1 MPNIFNLEL
10 PSHWNNGMLEYW
22 KIDQEVC
29 YKMAVKSE
37 THEFK
42 TEVKQLLNLIINS
55 LYSNREIFLRELIS
69 NSSGAIDKLRF
80 KAQTEKGILGDDTE
94 FKIRIE
100 RDAIKNTLTVED
112 NGIGMTYDEVL
123 ENIGTIAQSG
133 TNAFLEAMEKLNK
146 EDAIT
151 PELIGQF
158 GVGFYSSFIVA
169 EKVTLLTRVAG
180 SDKAVRWE
188 SFGNGEFTITE
199 DEKGSRGTLI
209 TLELKKKEEGE
220 PDFTDEW
227 TIRNIVKQHSDFVAY
242 PIVMEVEKDE
252 PIPEAEQI
260 KDSDGKTIGETS
272 RKVVKEDTLN
282 SMKAIWSKNKNEVGD
297 EEYNEFYQHISHDW
311 NPPLEKLH
319 LKLEGTTEYTAL
331 LYIPSQAPFDLFNPE
346 SKHGVHLYCKRV
358 FIMDDCQ
365 ELMPEYFRF
374 IKGVVDAPD
383 LNLNISREILQQDRL
398 VRNIRRNLVKKL
410 FGLLNGLE
418 PETYEKFWEEFG
430 AVLKVGVQTD
440 FENKTKIADLLRY
453 RTTKS
458 DGKWRSLKEY
468 VAAMQ
473 PDQKEIYY
481 ITGENLSAL
490 INSPLLE
497 QLKSKDVE
505 VLLMT
510 DPIDEWVT
518 QALTEYDSKKL
529 KSAEKGDL
537 DLDKVDEDKKD
548 HYETLFKHI
557 RAQLEDTIKEVRPS
571 TRLTDSVA
579 CLSGD
584 TYDMS
589 GYMEKILKSAGQPT
603 PENKRVLELNMAH
616 PVMEKVHAM
625 FEADKDDARL
635 KEYIHLLLDLAIIG
649 EGGKVADP
657 SRFSKL
663 VGDLMAGV

>member
-1 MPNIFNLEL
+1 
-10 PSHWNNGMLEYW
+10 
-22 KIDQEVC
+22 
-29 YKMAVKSE
+29 MAVKTE

-42 TEVKQLLNLIINS
+42 TEVNQLLNLIINS
-55 LYSNREIFLRELIS
+55 LYSNKEIFLRELIS
-69 NSSGAIDKLRF
+69 NASDAIDKLRF
-80 KAQTEKGILGDDTE
+80 NAQTEEGILGDDTE
-94 FKIRIE
+94 FKIKIE

-112 NGIGMTYDEVL
+112 NGIGMSYDEVL
-123 ENIGTIAQSG
+123 ENIGTIAKSG
-133 TNAFLEAMEKLNK
+133 TNGFLEAIEHLDK
-146 EDAIT
+146 EATIK

-169 EKVTLLTRVAG
+169 EKVTLLTRAAG
-180 SDKAVRWE
+180 GAKAVRWE
-188 SFGNGEFTITE
+188 SHGDGEFTISE
-199 DEKGSRGTLI
+199 AEKNSRGTVI
-209 TLELKKKEEGE
+209 TLELKKMEEGE
-220 PDFTDEW
+220 QDFTDEW
-227 TIRNIVKQHSDFVAY
+227 AIRNIVKQHSDFVAY

-260 KDSDGKTIGETS
+260 KDSDGKTIGGTT
-272 RKVVKEDTLN
+272 RKVVKEETLN
-282 SMKAIWSKNKNEVGD
+282 SMKAIWSKNKNDVSD

-319 LKLEGTTEYTAL
+319 LKLEGTTDYTAL
-331 LYIPSQAPFDLFNPE
+331 LYIPSQAPSDLFNPE
-346 SKHGVHLYCKRV
+346 GKHGVHLYCKRV

-374 IKGVVDAPD
+374 VKGVVDAPD
-383 LNLNISREILQQDRL
+383 LNLNVSREILQQDRL

-410 FGLLNGLE
+410 FDLLKGLE

-453 RTTKS
+453 KTTKS
-458 DGKWRSLKEY
+458 DGKWRSLQEY
-468 VAAMQ
+468 IEAMQ

-497 QLKSKDVE
+497 QLKSKNFE

-518 QALTEYDSKKL
+518 QAITEYDGKKL

-537 DLDKVDEDKKD
+537 DLDKVDEDQKGK
-548 HYETLFKHI
+548 YETLFKHI

-603 PENKRVLELNMAH
+603 PVNKRVLELNMTH
-616 PVMEKVHAM
+616 PVMEKVHTM
-625 FEADKDDARL
+625 FEADKNDIRL
-635 KEYIHLLLDLAIIG
+635 NDYILLLLDLAVIG
-649 EGGKVADP
+649 EGGKVDDP